1 MNRVMRGSN
10 FRGLRL
16 GIAGV
21 VALGLAMIL
30 AGHLAWG
37 APAPDT
43 MNRPIPDAGAGI
55 AAAERAAPN
64 VPTTVQQFEDVLPS
78 NPFYDFIN
86 NLYLDHI
93 ISGYTCGG
101 VGEPCVA
108 PGNRPYYRPNNN
120 VTRGQM
126 GKFVDLGRRNIA
138 DAVGT
143 RLVITNSAQI
153 GMVISSTTTDSL
165 DVNNASGAEAV
176 QVLCLTPDTN
186 CWAVYSSA
194 PAGDYAGVFN
204 GGRGVSVSSNDSG
217 YAALHATA
225 SGTGSNSYAVLG
237 TSAYRAGYFKSTNTG
252 LYSLYVDSQGGP
264 TQGTSAL
271 EVNGSTRMEGNLYVA
286 GSKAGYVVDIMQ
298 NVSADTLEVG
308 DVVTIVGNSPAV
320 LGTIPVVTIQKAAGA
335 YDTGVVGIVDQ
346 VMYVPDAATK
356 AAYEAQQAAA
366 AAAAAQQAALLSNV
380 DLSQSKPD
388 PGRIAMP
395 ETKISDAD
403 GTLHAVPDARQ
414 VAAKGGYASVVTL
427 GAYKGVKVDAGFGA
441 IHAGDMLVSSPHAG
455 YAMKADASQ
464 IKFGSVIGKAL
475 ADLDSGTGLI
485 PIMVTLK

>member
-237 TSAYRAGYFKSTNTG
+237 TSAYRAGYFKST
-252 LYSLYVDSQGGP
+252 
-264 TQGTSAL
+264 
-271 EVNGSTRMEGNLYVA
+271 
-286 GSKAGYVVDIMQ
+286 
-298 NVSADTLEVG
+298 
-308 DVVTIVGNSPAV
+308 
-320 LGTIPVVTIQKAAGA
+320 
-335 YDTGVVGIVDQ
+335 
-346 VMYVPDAATK
+346 
-356 AAYEAQQAAA
+356 
-366 AAAAAQQAALLSNV
+366 
-380 DLSQSKPD
+380 
-388 PGRIAMP
+388 
-395 ETKISDAD
+395 
-403 GTLHAVPDARQ
+403 
-414 VAAKGGYASVVTL
+414 
-427 GAYKGVKVDAGFGA
+427 
-441 IHAGDMLVSSPHAG
+441 
-455 YAMKADASQ
+455 
-464 IKFGSVIGKAL
+464 
-475 ADLDSGTGLI
+475 
-485 PIMVTLK
+485 